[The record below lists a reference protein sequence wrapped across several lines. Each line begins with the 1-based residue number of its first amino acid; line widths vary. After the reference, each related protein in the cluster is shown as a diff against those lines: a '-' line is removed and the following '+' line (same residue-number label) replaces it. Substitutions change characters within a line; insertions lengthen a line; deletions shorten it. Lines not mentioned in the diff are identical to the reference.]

1 MIHIKKFI
9 DRVSLLDSQTSRSL
23 ILSANDARMLRDEL
37 AKLLADIAVQKTE
50 SEVNVNV
57 IGGKW

>member
-1 MIHIKKFI
+1 MVHIKKFI

>member
-37 AKLLADIAVQKTE
+37 AKLLADIAAQKTE